1 MSEIT
6 KNDNNLESD
15 KELLE
20 IKKQLSSTDPKV
32 FEGLNKEKIQR
43 IVKSVSVTMHKSH
56 SGPLP
61 DPETLA
67 QYSEI
72 IPNGA
77 ERIMLMAEKQL
88 DHRIK
93 MENKVISGQLFQSNL
108 GQILAFLIG
117 IAALGSAT
125 FVIISGHEWTGVV
138 LGVGG
143 LTSLVTAFIKGKS
156 QQAKD
161 LENKNPQSRRR

>member
-1 MSEIT
+1 MSELT
-6 KNDNNLESD
+6 SNVKPESED
-15 KELLE
+15 ELLKIE
-20 IKKQLSSTDPKV
+20 KQLSLIDPKI
-32 FEGLNKEKIQR
+32 FEGIKKEKIQR
-43 IVKSVSVTMHKSH
+43 IIKSVVVTMHKTH

-61 DPETLA
+61 DPDTLA

-77 ERIMLMAEKQL
+77 ERIMSMAEKQF

-93 MENKVISGQLFQSNL
+93 MENKVVSGQLFQSNL

-117 IAALGSAT
+117 LAALGSAT
-125 FVIISGHEWTGVV
+125 YVIISGHEWTGVV

-143 LTSLVTAFIKGKS
+143 LTSLVTAFIKGKA
-156 QQAKD
+156 QQTKD
-161 LENKNPQSRRR
+161 LENKSSQPRRR

>member
-1 MSEIT
+1 MSELT
-6 KNDNNLESD
+6 SNVKPESED
-15 KELLE
+15 ELLKIE
-20 IKKQLSSTDPKV
+20 KQLSSIDPKI
-32 FEGLNKEKIQR
+32 FEGIKKEKIQR
-43 IVKSVSVTMHKSH
+43 IIKSVVVTMHKTH

-61 DPETLA
+61 DPDTLA

-93 MENKVISGQLFQSNL
+93 MENKVVSGQLFQSNL

-117 IAALGSAT
+117 LAALVSAT
-125 FVIISGHEWTGVV
+125 YVIISGHEWKGVV

-143 LTSLVTAFIKGKS
+143 LTSLVTAFIKGKA
-156 QQAKD
+156 QQTKD
-161 LENKNPQSRRR
+161 LENKSSQPRRR

>member
-1 MSEIT
+1 MSELT
-6 KNDNNLESD
+6 SNVKPESED
-15 KELLE
+15 ELKKIE
-20 IKKQLSSTDPKV
+20 KQLSLTDPKI
-32 FEGLNKEKIQR
+32 FEGIKKEKIQR
-43 IVKSVSVTMHKSH
+43 IIKSVFVTMHKTH

-88 DHRIK
+88 NHRIK
-93 MENKVISGQLFQSNL
+93 MENKVVSGQLFQSNL
-108 GQILAFLIG
+108 GQLLAFLIG
-117 IAALGSAT
+117 LAALGSANYI
-125 FVIISGHEWTGVV
+125 IISGHEWTGVV

-143 LTSLVTAFIKGKS
+143 LTSLVTAFIKGKA
-156 QQAKD
+156 QQTKD
-161 LENKNPQSRRR
+161 LENKSSQPRRR